1 MAAADASANSAST
14 KGDVDQ
20 SLGGIG
26 TSLAATQRK
35 IEIKRPGKDM
45 FMASVKQ
52 IGMENLNIR
61 LMKYTASLI
70 AENMQKIYTPEN

>member
-20 SLGGIG
+20 SLGGTG

-35 IEIKRPGKDM
+35 H
-45 FMASVKQ
+45 
-52 IGMENLNIR
+52 
-61 LMKYTASLI
+61 
-70 AENMQKIYTPEN
+70 